1 MNSAKKRIASYT
13 ALALVALGVFYITT
27 PALNIHSQQFRFML
41 LILSIIVISIEIS
54 IDQNTFSNKKLKY
67 GFLALPIILVIGI
80 AIGNLVNGVFFRA
93 NDYAELIE
101 VEERSF
107 ENDFPAMDDSSIP
120 MMDRDTAQRLGDRR
134 IGSMSELVSQ
144 FVPADTYTQINV
156 DNEPYRVTP
165 LQYTSFVRWL
175 NNRSEGIPNYLKVDM
190 VTGAVEVEDLDDNIM
205 YSDSE
210 MLNRNVHRHL
220 RFRYP
225 TKLFE
230 DPSFEVDDAGH
241 PYYIATTYE
250 NRFWFKQLEPTGLI
264 ILDAVTGETED
275 YDLDEMPSWVDRV
288 YSADLILQQ
297 LNYRGQYSDG
307 FLNAQFGK
315 RGVTRTTDGY
325 NYIPMNDDVYLYTGV
340 TSINNDASN
349 IGFYL
354 VNLRTKAAE
363 FYPVTSADEVSAM
376 DSAEGSL
383 QQMRFQSTFPLLI
396 SLNDKPYYISSLKD
410 DSGLVRSYALV
421 DAQDYQRVI
430 TSDTVDGLIVQ
441 LNGGSTADGDGEGE
455 GEDLDEIVEV
465 DDDNLTLVSGQVEN
479 ISQAVVSGNTIY
491 YFMIDGSIYKADVTL
506 NDTLPFVEEGQ
517 AVEGEVNGDNEF
529 KLIILD

>member
-1 MNSAKKRIASYT
+1 MNTAKKRIAAYVT
-13 ALALVALGVFYITT
+13 LLVVTLVIFYITT
-27 PALNIHSQQFRFML
+27 PALNIHSQEFRFL
-41 LILSIIVISIEIS
+41 LLVLAIAAISIEIS
-54 IDQNTFSNKKLKY
+54 IDQANFPNKKVKY
-67 GFLALPIILVIGI
+67 GLLSVPIILVVGI
-80 AIGNLVNGVFFRA
+80 AIGNLVNGVIFRA

-107 ENDFPAMDDSSIP
+107 EEDFPAMDESSIP

-134 IGSMSELVSQ
+134 IGSMSDLVSQ
-144 FVPADTYTQINV
+144 FFPADTYTQINIE
-156 DNEPYRVTP
+156 NEPYRVTP
-165 LQYTSFVRWL
+165 LQYASFVRWL

-190 VTGAVEVEDLDDNIM
+190 VTGAVEVEDLDENIM

-210 MLNRNVHRHL
+210 VLNRNVHRHL
-220 RFRYP
+220 RFKYP

-230 DPSFEVDDAGH
+230 DPSFEVDDEGH

-250 NRFWFKQLEPTGLI
+250 NKFWFKQLEPTGLI

-275 YDLDEMPSWVDRV
+275 YDLEEMPSWVDRV
-288 YSADLILQQ
+288 YSAELILQQ
-297 LNYRGQYSDG
+297 LNFRGQYSDG

-325 NYIPMNDDVYLYTGV
+325 NYIPMNDDVYLYTGI
-340 TSINNDASN
+340 TSVNQDASN

-354 VNLRTKAAE
+354 VNLRTKEAE
-363 FYPVTSADEVSAM
+363 YYPVTSADEFSAM
-376 DSAEGSL
+376 QSAEGSL
-383 QQMRFQSTFPLLI
+383 QQMRFSSTFPLLI
-396 SLNDKPYYISSLKD
+396 SLNERPYYISSLKD

-430 TSDTVDGLIVQ
+430 TSETVDGLIEQ
-441 LNGGSTADGDGEGE
+441 LNGRSTADSDTESD
-455 GEDLDEIVEV
+455 DLDDIVEV
-465 DDDNLTLVSGQVEN
+465 DDGNLTLVSGQVDN

-506 NDTLPFVEEGQ
+506 DDTLPFVEEGQ
-517 AVEGEVNGDNEF
+517 VVEGEVNDENEF
-529 KLIILD
+529 KVIILD

>member
-1 MNSAKKRIASYT
+1 MNTAKKRIASY
-13 ALALVALGVFYITT
+13 VALLLATFIIFYITT

-41 LILSIIVISIEIS
+41 LILSVVIISIEIS
-54 IDQNTFSNKKLKY
+54 IDQANFPNKKLKY
-67 GFLALPIILVIGI
+67 GLLSLPIILVAVI
-80 AIGNLVNGVFFRA
+80 AIGNLINGVLFRA
-93 NDYAELIE
+93 DDYADLIE

-107 ENDFPAMDDSSIP
+107 ENDFPAMDESSIP

-134 IGSMSELVSQ
+134 IGSMSDLVSQ
-144 FVPADTYTQINV
+144 FVPAETYTQINIEN
-156 DNEPYRVTP
+156 DPYRVTP
-165 LQYTSFVRWL
+165 LQYASFIRWL

-190 VTGAVEVEDLDDNIM
+190 VTGAVEVEELEENIK

-210 MLNRNVHRHL
+210 VLNRNVHRHL

-225 TKLFE
+225 TRLFE
-230 DPSFEVDDAGH
+230 DPSFEVDDEGH

-250 NRFWFKQLEPTGLI
+250 NKFWFKQLEPTGLI
-264 ILDAVTGETED
+264 ILDAVTGDTEEF
-275 YDLDEMPSWVDRV
+275 DLDEMPSWVDRV
-288 YSADLILQQ
+288 YSAELILQQ

-363 FYPVTSADEVSAM
+363 FYPVTSADEESAM
-376 DSAEGSL
+376 ESAEGSL
-383 QQMRFQSTFPLLI
+383 QQMRFESTFPLLI
-396 SLNDKPYYISSLKD
+396 SLNERPYYISSLKD
-410 DSGLVRSYALV
+410 DSGLVRSYALI

-430 TSDTVDGLIVQ
+430 TSETVDGLITQ
-441 LNGGSTADGDGEGE
+441 LNGGSTADSDDS

-465 DDDNLTLVSGQVEN
+465 DDDNLTLISGQVEN

-491 YFMIDGSIYKADVTL
+491 YFMIDGSIFKADVTL
-506 NDTLPFVEEGQ
+506 DDTLPFVEEGQ
-517 AVEGEVNGDNEF
+517 VVEGEVNEENEF
-529 KLIILD
+529 KVIILD